1 MGLSRDKW
9 YTQKLMNESAKEAIS
24 LSSYAIRCPVCGH
37 NMLAGYEDLLKGH
50 ISSYCCKCHEYR
62 IVDMESNEVRG
73 SPEPDPVDLR
83 PRAIRCPI
91 CGHKMLI
98 AYEDSVD
105 GHISSYCNKCHEYRI
120 IDFKRFRSGSKS

>member
-1 MGLSRDKW
+1 MKAS
-9 YTQKLMNESAKEAIS
+9 SKEAEVMS
-24 LSSYAIRCPVCGH
+24 AHAIWCSVCGH
-37 NMLAGYEDLLKGH
+37 KMLMGYEDLTKGH

-62 IVDMESNEVRG
+62 VVDMESNEVRG
-73 SPEPDPVDLR
+73 SPESEPDDLR
-83 PRAIRCPI
+83 HRAIKCPV
-91 CGHKMLI
+91 CGHKMLM